1 MSEMFAAQDPMTV
14 PSAIG
19 WWWVSAVFVAI
30 ASSGADAPYATTVRP
45 TTSGFTPNARATWAE
60 PRISHSAPQ

>member
-1 MSEMFAAQDPMTV
+1 MFAAHEPITV

-30 ASSGADAPYATTVRP
+30 ASSGAEVPYATTVSP
-45 TTSGFTPNARATWAE
+45 TTSGLTPNARATAAE